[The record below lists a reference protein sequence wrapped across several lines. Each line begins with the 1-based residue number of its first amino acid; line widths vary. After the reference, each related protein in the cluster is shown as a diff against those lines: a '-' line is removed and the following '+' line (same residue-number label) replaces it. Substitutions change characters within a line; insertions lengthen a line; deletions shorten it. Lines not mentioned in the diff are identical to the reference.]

1 MNTTICLN
9 SKSGRGGQ
17 EGLQPSIQNRV
28 YSVEGKSTAVT
39 TAFITNIA
47 EPVCVAMR
55 GRMYRGEPQHYEARD
70 DGKTNVLTRVEKDN
84 YIAEGVADER

>member
-1 MNTTICLN
+1 MSMIKFL
-9 SKSGRGGQ
+9 SER
-17 EGLQPSIQNRV
+17 EVDYMFAR
-28 YSVEGKSTAVT
+28 AVT

-84 YIAEGVADER
+84 YIAEAVDCER

>member
-1 MNTTICLN
+1 MIKPLN
-9 SKSGRGGQ
+9 MTQDNKAQCVRATCYKDTARN
-17 EGLQPSIQNRV
+17 LVFN
-28 YSVEGKSTAVT
+28 SVDKRTA
-39 TAFITNIA
+39 IA

-84 YIAEGVADER
+84 YIAEAVDR

>member
-1 MNTTICLN
+1 MSMIKFL
-9 SKSGRGGQ
+9 SER
-17 EGLQPSIQNRV
+17 EVDYMFAR
-28 YSVEGKSTAVT
+28 EESTAVT

-84 YIAEGVADER
+84 YIAEAVDCER